1 MAFEA
6 DLPQIFHYHPAGSTP
21 PTLIYV
27 PRCIRNFRICPQ
39 VGAPACKSSVPSMQT
54 PKHAA
59 QIPVTTI
66 PHPAHTGMTGGNGAI
81 RYYQIVDRYI
91 VPILTVTIH
100 APTARVRTQT
110 LWYDVYILSLVW
122 QPLSFY
128 AYPIFCFAY
137 HCTTTSSSQPH
148 ASSAPIKIGPFLLP
162 EPSEISA
169 RNLGIISSSCKYF
182 SM

>member
-6 DLPQIFHYHPAGSTP
+6 DLPQIFHYHRAGSTP

-110 LWYDVYILSLVW
+110 LWYDVYILSL
-122 QPLSFY
+122 QCGSPCLFM
-128 AYPIFCFAY
+128 P
-137 HCTTTSSSQPH
+137 TP
-148 ASSAPIKIGPFLLP
+148 SSALLTTVLP
-162 EPSEISA
+162 HLHHNHMHLRPPSKSVP
-169 RNLGIISSSCKYF
+169 SSFPSQAK
-182 SM
+182 SRPGT